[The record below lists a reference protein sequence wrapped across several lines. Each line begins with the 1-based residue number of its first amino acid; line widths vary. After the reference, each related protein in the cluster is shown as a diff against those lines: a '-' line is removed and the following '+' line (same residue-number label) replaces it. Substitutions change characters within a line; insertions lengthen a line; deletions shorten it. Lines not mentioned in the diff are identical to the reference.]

1 MKATIYGVEDSRVTK
16 EVIPEPDW
24 RKFPS
29 YDGKTLELVDLVE
42 LRSVRNAELQMVR
55 IRRGGHFAMHSSP
68 DVAFCQIVAGR
79 GSLILP
85 EDQIVEYKAPELYVF
100 MPGSLHEWSDIQE
113 DTLLSVCLVRQT

>member
-1 MKATIYGVEDSRVTK
+1 MKATIYGVQESRVTR

-24 RKFPS
+24 KKFSS
-29 YDGKTLELVDLVE
+29 YDGKTLVLVDLVE

-55 IRRGGHFAMHSSP
+55 IRRDGHFVMHSSP

-85 EDQIVEYKAPELYVF
+85 GNQIVGYNAPELYVF

>member
-1 MKATIYGVEDSRVTK
+1 MKVTIYGVQGSKVTK

-24 RKFPS
+24 KKFSS
-29 YDGKTLELVDLVE
+29 YDGKALELVDLVE
-42 LRSVRNAELQMVR
+42 LRSVANAELQMVR
-55 IRRGGHFAMHSSP
+55 IRRDGHFVMHSSP

-85 EDQIVEYKAPELYVF
+85 RSEIVEYTAPELYVF
-100 MPGSLHEWSDIQE
+100 MPGSLHEWRDIQE

>member
-1 MKATIYGVEDSRVTK
+1 MKATIFGVEDSRVAR

-24 RKFPS
+24 KKFSS
-29 YDGKTLELVDLVE
+29 YDGKTLELVDVVE
-42 LRSVRNAELQMVR
+42 LRSVQNAELQMVR
-55 IRRGGHFAMHSSP
+55 IRRGGHFAMHASP

-85 EDQIVEYKAPELYVF
+85 GDQIVEYKGPELYVF

-113 DTLLSVCLVRQT
+113 DTLLSVCLVRQA